1 MAITAKDVKSLRDK
15 TGLGMM
21 ECKAALDETDGN
33 VQAAIEMLR
42 ARGLKSMDGRA
53 DRESAEG
60 RIAAALADDRSKA
73 VLVEVRTETDF
84 TAKNDAFV
92 AMVKNVADLALKQ
105 PAGDVQKSD
114 DIQAPIDEIR
124 LTTKENAQFAR
135 GKVVGGAGSFIGS
148 YVHHNGKVGVL
159 VELTGPVP
167 VELVNDLC
175 MHVTAVV
182 PVPLG
187 VRDEDVP
194 ADIITK
200 EREIAKQSAIESGK
214 PEQIAEKMVE
224 GKMRKFFEDNTLLK
238 QKFVKDDKKTIQEL
252 LPKGVTIK
260 SFTRY
265 ELGRS

>member
-15 TGLGMM
+15 TGLGML
-21 ECKAALDETDGN
+21 ECKAALDETNGD

-60 RIAAALADDRSKA
+60 RIAAVVNADRSKA
-73 VLVEVRTETDF
+73 AIVEVRTETDF
-84 TAKNDAFV
+84 TAKNDSFI
-92 AMVKNVADLALKQ
+92 AMTKQVADAAIKQ
-105 PAGDVQKSD
+105 PVGAVEKTA
-114 DIQAPIDEIR
+114 DIQGPIDEIR

-194 ADIITK
+194 ADVVAK

-224 GKMRKFFEDNTLLK
+224 GKMRKFYEDNTLLK
-238 QKFVKDDKKTIQEL
+238 QKFVKDDKKSIHEL

-265 ELGRS
+265 ELGRA